1 MFHNIHPKIGILSR
15 VFQITKDGLL
25 KIDETCSIR
34 ERALNLTSVG
44 LSKAIEID
52 QHYEVHQFFAEIFY
66 TGCTAVLKAGIAY
79 AEHSDTTVTNPTTTT
94 ATTNNI

>member
-1 MFHNIHPKIGILSR
+1 MSR

-34 ERALNLTSVG
+34 ERTLNLTSVG
-44 LSKAIEID
+44 LSKAIELD

-66 TGCTAVLKAGIAY
+66 TGCTAVLKASIAY
-79 AEHSDTTVTNPTTTT
+79 AEQSEITTITT
-94 ATTNNI
+94 ATI

>member
-1 MFHNIHPKIGILSR
+1 MTR
-15 VFQITKDGLL
+15 AFQMARDGLI

-34 ERALNLTSVG
+34 ERTLHITSAG
-44 LSKAIEID
+44 LSKAIELD

-79 AEHSDTTVTNPTTTT
+79 AEEDQS
-94 ATTNNI
+94 